1 VNLGNACR
9 KSGGRACEAV
19 ITPCGRSLPTTPAY
33 IQEYSN
39 DITRGEAWARM
50 SPQEKQVWNKR
61 GNGAC
66 K

>member
-9 KSGGRACEAV
+9 KYGGRACEAV
-19 ITPCGRSLPTTPAY
+19 ITPCGRSLPTTPAC

-50 SPQEKQVWNKR
+50 SPQEKQMWNKR